1 MRHGENSDRLKY
13 LISELEAYYESIKWR
28 KDFENDESGLL
39 PKKLPRGVLSE
50 DGIYSVREESRT
62 DRLARAV
69 LQKLG
74 GDFTELKLY
83 EENLMPLDRD
93 TLNRRTALIE
103 QGDYSDPMFDYAKQ
117 FASADT
123 IIIAAPYWD
132 LSFPAT
138 LKTYIEN
145 IYITGIVSAYDESG
159 MPVGLC
165 NAKELYYVTTAGG
178 PYDPT
183 YSYGYIES
191 LAKSFFGIPETHLVK
206 AEMLDI
212 IGNDAEK
219 ILNREIEKWA

>member
-1 MRHGENSDRLKY
+1 MTLYINCC
-13 LISELEAYYESIKWR
+13 
-28 KDFENDESGLL
+28 
-39 PKKLPRGVLSE
+39 
-50 DGIYSVREESRT
+50 VREESRT

-83 EENLMPLDRD
+83 EENLKPLDRE
-93 TLNRRTALIE
+93 TLIKRTSLIE
-103 QGDYSDPMFDYAKQ
+103 QGDYSDQMFDYAKQ
-117 FASADT
+117 FASADE
-123 IIIAAPYWD
+123 IVIAAPYWD

-145 IYITGIVSAYDESG
+145 IYVTGIVSTYDESG

-165 NAKELYYVTTAGG
+165 KAKDLYYITTAGG

-191 LAKSFFGIPETHLVK
+191 LAKNFFGIPETHLVK

-212 IGNDAEK
+212 IGNDSEE
-219 ILNREIEKWA
+219 ILNQKIATWDKEGD

>member
-1 MRHGENSDRLKY
+1 MTLYINCC
-13 LISELEAYYESIKWR
+13 
-28 KDFENDESGLL
+28 
-39 PKKLPRGVLSE
+39 
-50 DGIYSVREESRT
+50 VREESRT

-83 EENLMPLDRD
+83 EENLKPLDRG
-93 TLNRRTALIE
+93 TLNKRTALIE
-103 QGDYSDPMFDYAKQ
+103 QGDYSDQMFDYAKQ
-117 FASADT
+117 FANADK
-123 IIIAAPYWD
+123 IVIAAPYWD

-145 IYITGIVSAYDESG
+145 IYVTCIVSAYDENG

-165 NAKELYYVTTAGG
+165 KAKELYYITTAGG

-191 LAKSFFGIPETHLVK
+191 LAKNFFGIPETHLVK

-212 IGNDAEK
+212 EGYDSEE
-219 ILNREIEKWA
+219 ILNREIKKSEHIGDDCL

>member
-1 MRHGENSDRLKY
+1 MTLYINCC
-13 LISELEAYYESIKWR
+13 
-28 KDFENDESGLL
+28 
-39 PKKLPRGVLSE
+39 
-50 DGIYSVREESRT
+50 VREESRT

-83 EENLMPLDRD
+83 EEKPKLLDRE
-93 TLNRRTALIE
+93 TLNKRTALIE
-103 QGDYSDPMFDYAKQ
+103 QGDYSDQMFDYAKQ
-117 FASADT
+117 FAGADT

-145 IYITGIVSAYDESG
+145 IYVTGIVSTYDESG

-165 NAKELYYVTTAGG
+165 KAKELYYVTTAGG

-191 LAKSFFGIPETHLVK
+191 IAKYFFGIPETHLVK
-206 AEMLDI
+206 TEMLDI
-212 IGNDAEK
+212 EGYDAEE
-219 ILNREIEKWA
+219 ILKREIGTWYEEGDYYDKNH

>member
-1 MRHGENSDRLKY
+1 MT
-13 LISELEAYYESIKWR
+13 
-28 KDFENDESGLL
+28 
-39 PKKLPRGVLSE
+39 
-50 DGIYSVREESRT
+50 IYINCCVREESRT

-74 GDFTELKLY
+74 GNFTEIKLY
-83 EENLMPLDRD
+83 EENLKPLDRE
-93 TLNRRTALIE
+93 TLIKRTSLIE
-103 QGDYSDPMFDYAKQ
+103 QGDYSDQMFDYAKQ
-117 FASADT
+117 FASADE
-123 IIIAAPYWD
+123 IVIAAPYWD

-145 IYITGIVSAYDESG
+145 IYVTGIVSTYDESG

-165 NAKELYYVTTAGG
+165 KAKELYYITTAGG

-191 LAKSFFGIPETHLVK
+191 LAKKIFGIPETHLVK

-212 IGNDAEK
+212 IGNDAEE
-219 ILNREIEKWA
+219 ILNQKISTWDKEGD

>member
-1 MRHGENSDRLKY
+1 MTLYINCC
-13 LISELEAYYESIKWR
+13 
-28 KDFENDESGLL
+28 
-39 PKKLPRGVLSE
+39 
-50 DGIYSVREESRT
+50 VREESRT

-74 GDFTELKLY
+74 GDFTEIKLY
-83 EENLMPLDRD
+83 EENLKPLDRG
-93 TLNRRTALIE
+93 TLNKRTALIE

-117 FASADT
+117 FAGADT
-123 IIIAAPYWD
+123 IVIAAPYWD
-132 LSFPAT
+132 LSFPAQ

-145 IYITGIVSAYDESG
+145 IYVTGIVSTYDESG

-165 NAKELYYVTTAGG
+165 KAKELYYITTAGG

-191 LAKSFFGIPETHLVK
+191 LAKNFFGIPETHLVK

-212 IGNDAEK
+212 IGNDSEE
-219 ILNREIEKWA
+219 ILNQKIATWDKEGD